1 MNYDKANNDNNDNNS
16 NNQVIK
22 NNTRLDVCIVIN

>member
-1 MNYDKANNDNNDNNS
+1 MNYDKDNNDNNS

>member
-1 MNYDKANNDNNDNNS
+1 MNYNKDNNDNNNNS

-22 NNTRLDVCIVIN
+22 NNTRLDVCIVIK